1 MSLDGKIIVSGSHH
15 NTARVWDISSLV
27 NTVGQ
32 SLNQIPK
39 KDESYKFYTNA
50 KVLLVG
56 DSGVGKSGLAYR
68 LTQNEFVETISTDG
82 VWATQMSLPHDT
94 NTDDTEREI
103 WLWDFAGQS
112 DYRLIHQLF
121 MDETSLAVLVFNPQ
135 ADNPFEGLGQ
145 WDRDLQKA
153 ARRPFKKLLVAG
165 RCDRGSLTVSR
176 KSLNDFKDEREF
188 AKYVETSA
196 LTGDGCDNLREE
208 IIKNINW
215 DEIPYRS
222 SPRIFKL
229 LKEEIIKLKDEGRVL
244 LTLSELKQN
253 LELRLAEEKF
263 TFKEFKTVVGL
274 LAGSGVVWQLEFGN
288 FVLLQPERIN
298 SYAAAVVRSVRKHID
313 EIGCIA
319 EEKVLNGEL
328 DYQDMKRLPL
338 KEEEIVLRA
347 MHQTF
352 VERGLCLR
360 ENTEAGVLLVFPS
373 YFRRERPLLKKHP
386 SALVTY
392 QFSGMLDEIYATLV
406 VKLHNTSAF
415 DKDQLWR
422 YAADFKTQGKKRV
435 GLKMTRKPEG
445 VAEITIYFEKGIPD
459 DTKAI
464 FIRYVHDHLRAKD
477 ENVVRVRHYVCPH
490 CSEPFENERAIEVRL
505 KKGLKHIVC
514 PICEE
519 KFDLWDLIEEKFA
532 SDEFQQRV
540 RQMEE
545 ESKIAIDNESRE
557 LILVGHAYAI
567 TGQAGQIFRQTS
579 NSDWG
584 IDGEIEF
591 KDYEGKASG
600 KRVYL
605 QLKSG
610 DSYLRRRK
618 RDDKE
623 VFDVKERHAEY
634 WQAHNYDVML
644 VIRTSDDEIR
654 WMNATEYLK
663 KHGKETKQIIF
674 EGEPFT
680 ALNLVRLRNKLLP
693 YQTIKQIKTD

>member
-1 MSLDGKIIVSGSHH
+1 M
-15 NTARVWDISSLV
+15 
-27 NTVGQ
+27 
-32 SLNQIPK
+32 
-39 KDESYKFYTNA
+39 
-50 KVLLVG
+50 LLVG

-68 LTQNEFVETISTDG
+68 LTQNKFVETISTDG
-82 VWATQMSLPHDT
+82 VWATQMSLPDVEHT
-94 NTDDTEREI
+94 VDTEREI

-176 KSLNDFKDEREF
+176 KTLDDFKDEREF
-188 AKYVETSA
+188 AKYLETSA
-196 LTGDGCDNLREE
+196 LTGDGCDDLRQA
-208 IIKNINW
+208 IIEHINW

-253 LELRLAEEKF
+253 LELRLSDEKF
-263 TFKEFKTVVGL
+263 TFDEFKTVVGL
-274 LAGSGVVWQLEFGN
+274 LAGSGVVWQLEFGD
-288 FVLLQPERIN
+288 FVLLQPERVN
-298 SYAAAVVRSVRKHID
+298 SYAAAVVRSVRAHID

-319 EEKVLNGEL
+319 EEKVLKGEL
-328 DYQDMKRLPL
+328 DYQDMKRLPE

-352 VERGLCLR
+352 IERGLCLR
-360 ENTEAGVLLVFPS
+360 ELTDAGYLLVFPS
-373 YFRRERPLLKKHP
+373 YFRRERPPLEKHP

-406 VKLHNTSAF
+406 VKLHHTSAF

-422 YAADFKTQGKKRV
+422 YAADFKTQGGKRV
-435 GLKMTRKPEG
+435 GLKMTKKPEG
-445 VAEITIYFEKGIPD
+445 AAEITIYFEKDIPD
-459 DTKAI
+459 DTKAV
-464 FIRYVHDHLRAKD
+464 FIRYVHDHLKAKD

-490 CSEPFENERAIEVRL
+490 CGEPFENERAIEIRL
-505 KKGLKHIVC
+505 KKGLKDITC
-514 PICEE
+514 PICDE

-532 SDEFQQRV
+532 SDEFQQLV
-540 RQMEE
+540 RKMEE

-567 TGQAGQIFRQTS
+567 AGQAGQIFRQTS

-610 DSYLRRRK
+610 DSYLRTRK
-618 RDDKE
+618 RDEKE
-623 VFDVKERHAEY
+623 IFDVKPRHAEY

-644 VIRTSDDEIR
+644 VIRNSNDEIR

-663 KHGKETKQIIF
+663 KHGKDTKQIIF
-674 EGEPFT
+674 DGEPFT
-680 ALNLVRLRNKLLP
+680 ALSLIKMRDKLLP
-693 YQTIKQIKTD
+693 ISQRTN